1 MVMPRF
7 FRSGDYSS
15 INIDVYSHALQSFYL
30 AFEAM
35 DLIHYLFMLFILFR
49 VPYMLDLLPY
59 YLSIINGTGGVGFF
73 EFLVFKCFV

>member
-35 DLIHYLFMLFILFR
+35 DLIHYSFVLLILFR

-59 YLSIINGTGGVGFF
+59 YLSITNGTGGVGIF
-73 EFLVFKCFV
+73 EFLVFQCFV